1 MRFRLRVFRLV
12 SVPVLLAWLLPAQQL
27 SQLSGLVTDP
37 TGAAVPGAV
46 VRLDSQS
53 RNLRVRETVTA
64 SDGRYTF
71 PQILPDRY
79 RVTASAQGFGNVTAA
94 GVEVLVNTPARV
106 DLRFEKLGDVT
117 NSLTVTAEAGQV
129 NTVDASLGN
138 AIGSMPILQ
147 LPSYARNVAG
157 LLALQPGVTES
168 GNVNG
173 GKSDQANVTLDGI
186 DVNEQQE
193 RTAFT
198 SVLRVTLDSVEEFRT
213 TTTNANADQ
222 GRGSGAQVSL
232 VTKSGTNDTH
242 GSVYWYHRNTATA
255 ANGFFNNSSG
265 VARPKLLI
273 NIPGVSLGGPV
284 RKNKLFYFMNWEQRN
299 DRSEENA
306 ERIVPSEELRQGGI
320 TYRNRAGQFVHLAPS
335 QARALDPRGA
345 GAAPA
350 VLRVFQQYP
359 LPNAST
365 PGDGVNFLGYR
376 FTAPL
381 ELLYNTYIARFDYQL
396 AANHNFFFRGQVQ
409 NDRSTA
415 APQFPGQA
423 PASVFLANAKG
434 LAIGYNAILT
444 PNLVS
449 NFRYGLTRY
458 SRERTGSQTA
468 SAVSFTDLSDLY
480 PLTTGITRK
489 MPLHQFSGDFSYTRG
504 RHLAQFGAVARLV
517 SNQSL
522 NGVKSFH
529 SASTNVNWL
538 RGTGSDIT
546 PADINTAG
554 RAAFGDAMMALLGIV
569 SEVDASYNYTIDG
582 NVLPVGAPIARD
594 FRNEEYEMYAQDSWR
609 LRPNVTLTLGLR
621 WSLMPP
627 VHEANGVQ
635 VSTNIPLGDW
645 FNTRGR
651 LADEGRSQEEAG
663 RIVFIRANDPK
674 ARPLY
679 PFHKRDFAPRLSL
692 AWSPTGDYG
701 WRKLLF
707 GGSGRTAIRTGF
719 GMFYDLIG
727 QPLARSYD
735 LSAFGFATTLTN
747 PAGRLTASTAPR
759 FTGIFDIPSALLR
772 PAPPGGFPA
781 QFPDTADEGF
791 AITNSIDDQ
800 LKSPYTMNLNF
811 SIGREFARGWFVQGS
826 YAGRLSRRS
835 LINRDLAMP
844 TNLTDPAS
852 GQTYFQAASQT
863 AQLINQRTP
872 VTQVPRIPFWEN
884 MFGNLKTAS
893 RTASQVVYSVA
904 RLYPND
910 FISALGDL
918 DEYCDPDCG
927 VLGPNM
933 MMNPQFS
940 SLSAWSSIA
949 GGNYHSMQ
957 WTLRKRFSNG
967 LTLDFNYT
975 YSKSQDL
982 ASETENSGA
991 FAGFLINAWNPSE
1004 RRAVSDYDQRHVWNM
1019 WWVYQIP
1026 IGAGARHRWA
1036 KAALGGWQFSGIWT
1050 QSTELPWSAG
1060 NGAYWATN
1068 WNVTSFGTPVGA
1080 VTPSTKTKNAAT
1092 GGPNLWPDPAATLAE
1107 WQFTLPGQSGS
1118 RNTIRIDGLSNF
1130 DTGLSKRFVPPYND
1144 RHSIQFRWEIFN
1156 LLNQVRFTN
1165 PDLERV
1171 SAATWGKYTSQANTP
1186 RQMQVALRYEF

>member
-1 MRFRLRVFRLV
+1 M
-12 SVPVLLAWLLPAQQL
+12 LLFACLLPAQQL

-37 TGAAVPGAV
+37 TGTAVPGAV

-79 RVTASAQGFGNVTAA
+79 RVTASSPGFNNVTAA
-94 GVEVLVNTPARV
+94 GIEVLVNTPARA
-106 DLRFEKLGDVT
+106 DLQLEKLSDVT
-117 NSLTVTAEAGQV
+117 SSLTVTAEAGQV

-138 AIGSMPILQ
+138 AIGSMPVLQ

-232 VTKSGTNDTH
+232 VTKSGTNAIH
-242 GSVYWYHRNTATA
+242 GSAYWYHRNTATA
-255 ANGFFNNSSG
+255 ANGFFNNSAG
-265 VARPKLLI
+265 VQRPKLLI

-284 RKNKLFYFMNWEQRN
+284 RKNKLFYFFNWEQRN
-299 DRSEENA
+299 DRSEVNV
-306 ERIVPSEELRQGGI
+306 ERTVPSAVLRQGGI
-320 TYRNRAGQFVHLAPS
+320 SYRDQTGRLQQLSPAEV
-335 QARALDPRGA
+335 RALDPRGI
-345 GAAPA
+345 GANPA
-350 VLRVFQQYP
+350 VLKVFQQYP

-365 PGDGVNFLGYR
+365 PGDGLNFLGYR

-381 ELLYNTYIARFDYQL
+381 ELLYNTYIARFDYQPR
-396 AANHNFFFRGQVQ
+396 ANHSFFFRGQMQ

-415 APQFPGQA
+415 APEFPGQD
-423 PASVFLANAKG
+423 PSSVFLANAKG

-444 PNLVS
+444 PSLVS

-468 SAVSFTDLSDLY
+468 SAVTFMGLSDLY

-489 MPLHQFSGDFSYTRG
+489 MPLHQFGGDLSYTSG
-504 RHLAQFGAVARLV
+504 RHLVQFGAVARLL
-517 SNQSL
+517 SNRSL

-546 PADINTAG
+546 PSQVNYADRPAI
-554 RAAFGDAMMALLGIV
+554 GDAMMALLGIV
-569 SEVDASYNYTIDG
+569 SEVDAAYNYTIDG
-582 NVLPVGAPIARD
+582 DVLPVGAPIARD
-594 FRNEEYEMYAQDSWR
+594 FRNEEYEMYAQDFWR
-609 LRPNVTLTLGLR
+609 LRPNVTLAFGLR

-645 FNTRGR
+645 FNMRGH
-651 LADEGRSQEEAG
+651 LADLGRSQEEAG
-663 RIVFIRANDPK
+663 RIVFIRASDPK

-692 AWSPTGDYG
+692 AWSPSGESG
-701 WRKLLF
+701 WRKWLF
-707 GGSGRTAIRTGF
+707 GGPGRTAVRAGF

-727 QPLARSYD
+727 QPLARDYD

-759 FTGIFDIPSALLR
+759 FTGIFDIPPALLR

-781 QFPDTADEGF
+781 KFPDTVSEGF
-791 AITNSIDDQ
+791 AITTSIDDQ

-811 SIGREFARGWFVQGS
+811 SIARELARGWFVQGS
-826 YAGRLSRRS
+826 YVGRLSRRS

-852 GQTYFQAASQT
+852 SQTYFEAAT
-863 AQLINQRTP
+863 AMAQLVNQRAP
-872 VTQVPRIPFWEN
+872 ITQVPRIPFWEN
-884 MFGNLKTAS
+884 MFGNLKTPS
-893 RTASQVVYSVA
+893 RSASQVVYSVA
-904 RLYPND
+904 RLYPNG

-918 DEYCDPDCG
+918 DEYCDPGCG

-991 FAGFLINAWNPSE
+991 FAGFLINAWNPSQ

-1019 WWVYQIP
+1019 WWVYQLP
-1026 IGAGARHRWA
+1026 IGAAGRNRWT
-1036 KAALGGWQFSGIWT
+1036 KALLGGWQFSGIWT
-1050 QSTELPWSAG
+1050 QSTELPWSVG

-1068 WNVTSFGTPVGA
+1068 WNVTSFGTPAGA
-1080 VTPSTKTKNAAT
+1080 VTPSLRSKNAAT
-1092 GGPNLWPDPAATLAE
+1092 GGPNVWADPAATLAE
-1107 WQFTLPGQSGS
+1107 WEYTLPGQSGS

-1130 DTGLSKRFVPPYND
+1130 DTGLSKRFVLPYND
-1144 RHSIQFRWEIFN
+1144 HHSLQFRWETFN
-1156 LLNQVRFTN
+1156 LLNQVRFTG
-1165 PDLERV
+1165 PDLLRV
-1171 SAATWGKYTSQANTP
+1171 STATWGKYTSQINTP
-1186 RQMQVALRYEF
+1186 RQMQFALRYEF